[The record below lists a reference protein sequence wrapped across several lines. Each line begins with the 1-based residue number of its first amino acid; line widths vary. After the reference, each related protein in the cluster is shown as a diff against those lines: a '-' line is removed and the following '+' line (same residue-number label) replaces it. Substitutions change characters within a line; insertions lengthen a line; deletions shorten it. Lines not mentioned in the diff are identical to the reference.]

1 MPLRM
6 AVLLFATALAGLA
19 GGLARHVRG
28 AAQAPAAD
36 QRLSGEESARLL
48 AKGKEFFLARCAK
61 CHDERGDKPLRT
73 GLPLSERGLAGDQIA
88 QAVKGRLR
96 DRTEEERRAVTLY
109 ISTLMTAKDSE
120 GKPPSKP

>member
-1 MPLRM
+1 MPRRM

-36 QRLSGEESARLL
+36 QRLSGEERVRLF
-48 AKGKEFFLARCAK
+48 AKGKELFLARCAK

-73 GLPLSERGLAGDQIA
+73 GLPLSERGLANDQIA

-109 ISTLMTAKDSE
+109 ISTLMTTKDSE